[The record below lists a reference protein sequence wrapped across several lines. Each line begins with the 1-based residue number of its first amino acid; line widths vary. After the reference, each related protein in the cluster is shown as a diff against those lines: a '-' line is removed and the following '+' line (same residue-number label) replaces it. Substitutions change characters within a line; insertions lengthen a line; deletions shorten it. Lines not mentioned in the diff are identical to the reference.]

1 MNAIFINAGERSV
14 AKIEISGDLN
24 QMYDIIGCRLIQV
37 VEYRDELIVC
47 DEEARL
53 KPWTH
58 GFELADWKICG
69 NALILGDD
77 SETGDFAG
85 TKLTAEDVAKEIRF
99 FGREER
105 MPEPAIRVIGVW

>member
-14 AKIEISGDLN
+14 TAIELEN
-24 QMYDIIGCRLIQV
+24 NLQAMYDIIGCRLIQV
-37 VEYRDELIVC
+37 VEYRDDLIVC

-53 KPWTH
+53 KPWDH

-69 NALILGDD
+69 NALILGENDD
-77 SETGDFAG
+77 GDFAG
-85 TKLTAEDVAKEIRF
+85 TKLTAEDVAKDIRF

-105 MPEPAIRVIGVW
+105 MPEPAIHVIGVW

>member
-1 MNAIFINAGERSV
+1 MQAVFINAGERSV
-14 AKIEISGDLN
+14 AAIEIENNL
-24 QMYDIIGCRLIQV
+24 QAMYDIIGCRLIQV

-53 KPWTH
+53 KPWEY

-69 NALILGDD
+69 NALILGED
-77 SETGDFAG
+77 SETGDFASA
-85 TKLTAEDVAKEIRF
+85 KLTAEDVAKDIRF